1 MEAICEQDDTLMEKF
16 LMDEDISVEELKA
29 GLRAATINLGI
40 VPVVCGSSY
49 KNKGVQLML
58 DAMVDYLPSPLDI
71 PPIRGM
77 NPRTEQEEVREA
89 DDDAPFSALAFK
101 VMTDEYVGKLCFFR
115 VYSGT
120 LKAGSYV
127 LNASKDKRERI
138 GRILLMHANHREDVD
153 EVYAGDIAAV
163 VGLKNTST
171 GDTLCF
177 EQAPIILE
185 SMDFPEPV
193 ISVAVEPKSKASQD
207 KMTAALAKLADEDPT
222 FKTRTD
228 EETGQII
235 ISGMGELHLDIIV
248 DRLFREFK
256 VEANVGMPQVAYR
269 ETITQAASGEGR
281 FVRQSGGHGQYGHA
295 IIDVE
300 PLEAGQGF
308 VFEDKTVGGV
318 IPKQFIK
325 PIEEGIRE
333 AMQGGTIAGYPMVD
347 IKAILRDG
355 SYHEVDSSEV
365 AFRIAGSMALRD
377 AVNKARPVLME
388 PVMQVVIIVPI
399 EYLGDVLGDV
409 SSRRGRI
416 QGMDQESNVQKIH
429 AFVPLS
435 EMFGYAT
442 ALRSKTQGRGVFT
455 MQISHFEQVPASVHD
470 KIVKGG

>member
-1 MEAICEQDDTLMEKF
+1 M
-16 LMDEDISVEELKA
+16 
-29 GLRAATINLGI
+29 
-40 VPVVCGSSY
+40 
-49 KNKGVQLML
+49 
-58 DAMVDYLPSPLDI
+58 
-71 PPIRGM
+71 
-77 NPRTEQEEVREA
+77 
-89 DDDAPFSALAFK
+89 
-101 VMTDEYVGKLCFFR
+101 
-115 VYSGT
+115 
-120 LKAGSYV
+120 
-127 LNASKDKRERI
+127 
-138 GRILLMHANHREDVD
+138 
-153 EVYAGDIAAV
+153 

-248 DRLFREFK
+248 DRLCREFK

-269 ETITQAASGEGR
+269 ETITQAATGEGR
-281 FVRQSGGHGQYGHA
+281 FVRQTGGHGQYGHA
-295 IIDVE
+295 VIEIE
-300 PLEAGQGF
+300 PLEAGEGF

-318 IPKQFIK
+318 IPRQFIK
-325 PIEEGIRE
+325 PVEEGIVE

-347 IKAILRDG
+347 IKVSLRDG

-377 AVNKARPVLME
+377 AVNRAKPILME
-388 PVMQVVIIVPI
+388 PVMQVDVIAPV
-399 EYLGDVLGDV
+399 EYLGDVLGDI
-409 SSRRGRI
+409 SSRRGQI
-416 QGMDQESNVQKIH
+416 QGMDQENNIQKVN

-442 ALRSKTQGRGVFT
+442 ALRSRTQGRGVFT
-455 MQISHFEQVPASVHD
+455 MQISHFEQVPASVHE
-470 KIVKGG
+470 KIVKR